1 MGKDSEQKK
10 RKKQGQ
16 TVYRRSEVIGKEEK
30 RQTTKIAI
38 RQTEE
43 YINNKTNKYAKRT
56 TGKRIMVCKILHKF
70 SLVYED
76 DI

>member
-1 MGKDSEQKK
+1 MGKDSEPKK

-43 YINNKTNKYAKRT
+43 YIDNKTNKYAKRK
-56 TGKRIMVCKILHKF
+56 TGRREKEIKSAKKF